1 MTSLLF
7 YAVMQ
12 MLMANEGF
20 RAEPYQIQGVW
31 HVGYGYNLEARMPN
45 LDVSA
50 SSYCADYKCLLW
62 SKTHAFG
69 QLERDVIHIHRR
81 LKVRYECYA
90 SLPLEGKIVMID
102 LSYNIGINGALKFK
116 ELLVSLCVKDYEK
129 AAKDLLKSKYATDV
143 KLRANRNAHIL
154 REGYDL

>member
-12 MLMANEGF
+12 MLIANEGF

-45 LDVSA
+45 PPCVN
-50 SSYCADYKCLLW
+50 YKCLLW

-69 QLERDVIHIHRR
+69 QLERDVIHINRR

-116 ELLVSLCVKDYEK
+116 ELLVSLCIKDYEK
-129 AAKDLLKSKYATDV
+129 AAQDLLKSKYATDV